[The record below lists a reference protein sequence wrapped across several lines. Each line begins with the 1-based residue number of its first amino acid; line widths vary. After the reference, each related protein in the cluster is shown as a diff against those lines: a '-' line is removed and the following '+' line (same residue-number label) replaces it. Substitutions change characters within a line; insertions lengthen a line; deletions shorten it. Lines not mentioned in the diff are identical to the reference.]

1 MDYGERHL
9 YLRIA
14 DELKSRIMSGEF
26 NEGDKLPSIPE
37 LARTKGTSRSTAA
50 DAIGVLV
57 AEGLAVSRSG
67 SGTYVRR
74 KPQLQRLVR
83 AWYRGNRSG
92 SPFAAEMEA
101 QGRRAAWDYA
111 SRTAQAPEPIRERLG
126 LGQPTGDVPDV
137 LRTEYLFS
145 ADGQPVML
153 STSWEPLEIT
163 RGTPI
168 AMPEEGPHAGRGVAE
183 RMLVIG
189 HPIDGWRETV
199 GARLGTAEECAK
211 LAHPQGSVMLT
222 IERVYESR
230 GRVVETA
237 DIVLPGD
244 LYLLE
249 YSARMG
255 AGE

>member
-1 MDYGERHL
+1 MDSDRPL
-9 YLRIA
+9 WLRIVEHFRQQISTG
-14 DELKSRIMSGEF
+14 ELPPGAR
-26 NEGDKLPSIPE
+26 LPSRPE
-37 LARTKGTSRSTAA
+37 IMREFGVSDAVAKQAAR
-50 DAIGVLV
+50 VLV
-57 AEGLAVSRSG
+57 SEGLAVAKPG
-67 SGTYVRR
+67 SGTYVRS

-101 QGRRAAWDYA
+101 QGRRAAWDYT
-111 SRTAQAPEPIRERLG
+111 SRTAQAPTSIRERLG
-126 LGQPTGDVPDV
+126 LGEPTGDLPDV
-137 LRTEYLFS
+137 LRTEYVFS

-189 HPIDGWRETV
+189 HPIDDWRETV

-230 GRVVETA
+230 GRVAETA
-237 DIVLPGD
+237 DIVLPAD